1 MTGGPSTWR
10 SASEPPAA
18 ATEVT
23 GSGGRGGPGGLGQ
36 RSVGVDLAEVAGRF
50 GYLLHAAGVPVTPG
64 RSGRFAAVLHLDP
77 PRTVEQA
84 YWRAR
89 VTLVGEH
96 AELPVF
102 DRVFAE
108 VFRGYSDSSDAN
120 RNPDAPP
127 IEVKSAAPD
136 RADAGKPPQAGG
148 GADPETRPSSPE
160 RAPDQ
165 GEGDSDHQQEAIIAA
180 ISDQERLRDKPFAA
194 CTPDEL
200 EQLRGLMARLVL
212 APARRR
218 SRRSRVAQRGSI
230 LDFRATLRA
239 AQRTGGDPVRQIR
252 RMRRIRPRRVVLLA
266 DVSGSME
273 AYGRAYLYLLH
284 GAVRATGAEA
294 FVFATRL
301 HRLTRALAATQPE
314 LALRRAEAAAPD
326 WSGGTRIGEALKRFN
341 DGWAR
346 RGLARGAVVVIVSD
360 GWESGSVGLLEREM
374 SRLSRLAYRV
384 VWVNPRKQSGKFT
397 PSTAGMV
404 AALPYVDEFVSG
416 HSLGA
421 FDEVLA
427 AIGD

>member
-1 MTGGPSTWR
+1 MI
-10 SASEPPAA
+10 
-18 ATEVT
+18 V
-23 GSGGRGGPGGLGQ
+23 GSGSAVSVPLPGPA
-36 RSVGVDLAEVAGRF
+36 GVDIAEVAGRF
-50 GYLLHAAGVPVTPG
+50 GYLLHAAGVPVSPG
-64 RSGRFAAVLHLDP
+64 RSGRFAAALHLDP
-77 PRTVEQA
+77 PRTIEEM

-89 VTLVGEH
+89 VTLVGEL

-102 DRVFAE
+102 DRIFAE
-108 VFRGYSDSSDAN
+108 VFRGFSDSSDAN

-127 IEVKSAAPD
+127 IDVKSATPD
-136 RADAGKPPQAGG
+136 RPSVDPPPRRGG
-148 GADPETRPSSPE
+148 GSGPEPRPSSPGPAADKRQDDPE
-160 RAPDQ
+160 
-165 GEGDSDHQQEAIIAA
+165 QEQDAILAA
-180 ISDQERLRDKPFAA
+180 ISDRERLRDRPFAV

-200 EQLRGLMARLVL
+200 EELRRLMALLVL

-218 SRRSRVAQRGSI
+218 GRRTRVSPHGSV
-230 LDFRATLRA
+230 LDLRATLRA

-252 RMRRIRPRRVVLLA
+252 RVRRIRPRRVVLLA

-326 WSGGTRIGEALKRFN
+326 WSGGTRIGEALRRFN

-360 GWESGSVGLLEREM
+360 GWESGSVDLLEREM
-374 SRLSRLAYRV
+374 SRLARLAYRI

-397 PSTAGMV
+397 PSTAGMA
-404 AALPYVDEFVSG
+404 AALPYVDAFVSG

>member
-1 MTGGPSTWR
+1 MSGGSG
-10 SASEPPAA
+10 
-18 ATEVT
+18 VT
-23 GSGGRGGPGGLGQ
+23 GGRGVIGGRRERGVGDGP
-36 RSVGVDLAEVAGRF
+36 VGVDLAEVAGRF

-64 RSGRFAAVLHLDP
+64 RSGRFAAALHLDP
-77 PRTVEQA
+77 PRTIEQT

-102 DRVFAE
+102 DRIFAE
-108 VFRGYSDSSDAN
+108 VFRGYSDSSDAI

-127 IEVKSAAPD
+127 IDVKSAAPD
-136 RADAGKPPQAGG
+136 RPSEEPPPRRGG
-148 GADPETRPSSPE
+148 GNDQQPRPSSPGP
-160 RAPDQ
+160 A
-165 GEGDSDHQQEAIIAA
+165 SDKRQDDPEQQQDAILAA
-180 ISDQERLRDKPFAA
+180 ISNQERLRDRPFAA

-200 EQLRGLMARLVL
+200 EELRRLMARLIL

-218 SRRSRVAQRGSI
+218 GRRTRVSPHGSA
-230 LDFRATLRA
+230 LDLRATLRA

-252 RMRRIRPRRVVLLA
+252 RVRRIRPRRVVLLA

-301 HRLTRALAATQPE
+301 HRLTRALAATAPE

-326 WSGGTRIGEALKRFN
+326 WSGGTRIGEALQRFN

-360 GWESGSVGLLEREM
+360 GWESGSVDLLEREM
-374 SRLSRLAYRV
+374 SRLARLAYRI

-397 PSTAGMV
+397 PSTAGMA
-404 AALPYVDEFVSG
+404 AALPYVDAFVSG

>member
-1 MTGGPSTWR
+1 MTGEGGSWR
-10 SASEPPAA
+10 FASKPPTAA
-18 ATEVT
+18 AEVT
-23 GSGGRGGPGGLGQ
+23 GLGRLRNDP
-36 RSVGVDLAEVAGRF
+36 VGVDLAEVAGRF
-50 GYLLHAAGVPVTPG
+50 GYLLHAAGIPVTPG
-64 RSGRFAAVLHLDP
+64 RSSRFAAALHLDP
-77 PRTVEQA
+77 PRTIDQA

-108 VFRGYSDSSDAN
+108 VFRGYADSSDAN

-127 IEVKSAAPD
+127 IDVQSASPD
-136 RADAGKPPQAGG
+136 RSDPGKPPEQGG
-148 GADPETRPSSPE
+148 GTDPEARPSRPRQAPE
-160 RAPDQ
+160 
-165 GEGDSDHQQEAIIAA
+165 GGDDDSGQHQEAIIAA
-180 ISDQERLRDKPFAA
+180 ISEQERLREKPFAA

-200 EQLRGLMARLVL
+200 EQLRRLMARLVL

-218 SRRSRVAQRGSI
+218 GRRTRVAQHGSL
-230 LDFRATLRA
+230 LDLRATLRA

-252 RMRRIRPRRVVLLA
+252 RARRIRPRRVVLLA

-273 AYGRAYLYLLH
+273 AYSRAYLYLLH
-284 GAVRATGAEA
+284 GAVRATDAEA

-326 WSGGTRIGEALKRFN
+326 WSGGTRIGEALQRFN

-360 GWESGSVGLLEREM
+360 GWESGTVDLLEREM
-374 SRLSRLAYRV
+374 SRLSRLAYRI
-384 VWVNPRKQSGKFT
+384 VWVNPRKQSGRFT
-397 PSTAGMV
+397 PSTAGMS
-404 AALPYVDEFVSG
+404 AALPYVDAFVSG

>member
-1 MTGGPSTWR
+1 MI
-10 SASEPPAA
+10 
-18 ATEVT
+18 
-23 GSGGRGGPGGLGQ
+23 GGRRERGVGEGP
-36 RSVGVDLAEVAGRF
+36 VGVDLAEVAGRF

-64 RSGRFAAVLHLDP
+64 RSGRFAAALHLDP
-77 PRTVEQA
+77 PRTIEQT

-108 VFRGYSDSSDAN
+108 VFRGYSDSSDAI

-127 IEVKSAAPD
+127 IDVKSATTD
-136 RADAGKPPQAGG
+136 RPSTDPPPRQGVG
-148 GADPETRPSSPE
+148 SDPEPRPSSPGP
-160 RAPDQ
+160 A
-165 GEGDSDHQQEAIIAA
+165 SDKRQDHQEQQQEAILAA
-180 ISDQERLRDKPFAA
+180 ISNEERLRDKPFAA

-200 EQLRGLMARLVL
+200 EELRRLMTRLIL

-218 SRRSRVAQRGSI
+218 GRRTRVSPHGSA
-230 LDFRATLRA
+230 LDLRATLRA

-252 RMRRIRPRRVVLLA
+252 RVRRIRARRVVLLA
-266 DVSGSME
+266 DVSGSMQ

-326 WSGGTRIGEALKRFN
+326 WSGGTRIGEALQRFN

-360 GWESGSVGLLEREM
+360 GWESGSVDLLEREM
-374 SRLSRLAYRV
+374 SRLARLAYRI

-397 PSTAGMV
+397 PSTAGMA
-404 AALPYVDEFVSG
+404 AALPYVDNFVSG

-421 FDEVLA
+421 FDEVLV

>member
-1 MTGGPSTWR
+1 MNGVHSPDAG
-10 SASEPPAA
+10 
-18 ATEVT
+18 
-23 GSGGRGGPGGLGQ
+23 
-36 RSVGVDLAEVAGRF
+36 VGVDLAEVVGRF

-64 RSGRFAAVLHLDP
+64 RSGRFAAALHLDP
-77 PRTVEQA
+77 PRTVEEI

-89 VTLVGEH
+89 VTLISEQGEL
-96 AELPVF
+96 AVF
-102 DRVFAE
+102 DRVFDD
-108 VFRGYSDSSDAN
+108 VFRGMTDSSDAD
-120 RNPDAPP
+120 RNPDAAPMAAQPSTRDLPP
-127 IEVKSAAPD
+127 TDS
-136 RADAGKPPQAGG
+136 PPQAGSG
-148 GADPETRPSSPE
+148 TSDEPRPSSPGPSPSRNDDE
-160 RAPDQ
+160 SATEQDAILAVV
-165 GEGDSDHQQEAIIAA
+165 SDAEQ
-180 ISDQERLRDKPFAA
+180 LRDKPFAS

-218 SRRSRVAQRGSI
+218 VRRTRVSAHGSV
-230 LDFRATLRA
+230 LDMRATLRA

-252 RMRRIRPRRVVLLA
+252 RVRRVRTRRVVLLA

-301 HRLTRALAATQPE
+301 HRLTKTLAATAPE
-314 LALRRAEAAAPD
+314 SALRRARAAAPD

-346 RGLARGAVVVIVSD
+346 RGLARGAIVVIVSD
-360 GWESGSVGLLEREM
+360 GWESGSAELLEREM
-374 SRLSRLAYRV
+374 SRLTRLAYRI

-397 PSTAGMV
+397 PATAGMS
-404 AALPYVDEFVSG
+404 AALPYVDAFVSG

>member
-1 MTGGPSTWR
+1 MTGGDSSWR
-10 SASEPPAA
+10 FASKPPGP
-18 ATEVT
+18 ATEPT
-23 GSGGRGGPGGLGQ
+23 EPGGLRPGP
-36 RSVGVDLAEVAGRF
+36 VGVDLAEVTGRF
-50 GYLLHAAGVPVTPG
+50 GYLLHAAGIPVTPG
-64 RSGRFAAVLHLDP
+64 RSGRFAAALHLDP
-77 PRTVEQA
+77 PRTIEQT

-89 VTLVGEH
+89 VTLVGDH

-108 VFRGYSDSSDAN
+108 IFRGYSDASDAN

-127 IEVKSAAPD
+127 IDVKSTTPD
-136 RADAGKPPQAGG
+136 RAEAGKSPQQGG
-148 GADPETRPSSPE
+148 GTDPEARPSTPGP
-160 RAPDQ
+160 APDK
-165 GEGDSDHQQEAIIAA
+165 GEDDSEQQQEVIIAA
-180 ISDQERLRDKPFAA
+180 VSDQERLRDKPFAS

-200 EQLRGLMARLVL
+200 ELLRSLMARLIL

-218 SRRSRVAQRGSI
+218 GRRTRVAQHGSL
-230 LDFRATLRA
+230 LDLRATLRA
-239 AQRTGGDPVRQIR
+239 AQRTGGDPVRHIR
-252 RMRRIRPRRVVLLA
+252 RVRRIRPRRVVLLA

-314 LALRRAEAAAPD
+314 QALRRAEAAAPD
-326 WSGGTRIGEALKRFN
+326 WSGGTRIGEALQCFN

-360 GWESGSVGLLEREM
+360 GWESGTVDLLEREM
-374 SRLSRLAYRV
+374 SRLARLAYRI

-397 PSTAGMV
+397 PSTAGMA
-404 AALPYVDEFVSG
+404 AALHYVDAFVSG

>member
-1 MTGGPSTWR
+1 MTGP
-10 SASEPPAA
+10 
-18 ATEVT
+18 
-23 GSGGRGGPGGLGQ
+23 
-36 RSVGVDLAEVAGRF
+36 VGVDLAEVAGRF
-50 GYLLHAAGVPVTPG
+50 GYLLHAAGVPVSPG
-64 RSGRFAAVLHLDP
+64 RSGRFAAALHLDP
-77 PRTVEQA
+77 PRTIEQA

-127 IEVKSAAPD
+127 IDVKSAAPD
-136 RADAGKPPQAGG
+136 RPDAGKPPQQGG
-148 GADPETRPSSPE
+148 GTDPEARPSSAGSH
-160 RAPDQ
+160 RDDKDDD
-165 GEGDSDHQQEAIIAA
+165 DSEQQQEAIIAA
-180 ISDQERLRDKPFAA
+180 ISDEERLRDKPFAA

-200 EQLRGLMARLVL
+200 EELRRLMARLVL
-212 APARRR
+212 APARRCG
-218 SRRSRVAQRGSI
+218 RRTRVAQHGSL
-230 LDFRATLRA
+230 LDLRATLRA
-239 AQRTGGDPVRQIR
+239 AQRTGGDPVRQVR
-252 RMRRIRPRRVVLLA
+252 RVRRIRPRRVVLLA

-326 WSGGTRIGEALKRFN
+326 WSGGTRIGEALQRFN

-360 GWESGSVGLLEREM
+360 GWESGSVDLLEREM
-374 SRLSRLAYRV
+374 SRLSRLAYRI
-384 VWVNPRKQSGKFT
+384 VWVNPRKQSGQFT
-397 PSTAGMV
+397 PSTAGMA
-404 AALPYVDEFVSG
+404 AALPYVDAFVSG

-427 AIGD
+427 AIGDDLIGTTR

>member
-1 MTGGPSTWR
+1 MRRFANKPPTGPTV
-10 SASEPPAA
+10 
-18 ATEVT
+18 VT
-23 GSGGRGGPGGLGQ
+23 GPDAPLGA
-36 RSVGVDLAEVAGRF
+36 RIGVDLAEVVGRF

-64 RSGRFAAVLHLDP
+64 RSGRFAAALHLDP
-77 PRTVEQA
+77 PRTLEET

-89 VTLVGEH
+89 VTLVSEH
-96 AELPVF
+96 AELAVF
-102 DRVFAE
+102 DRVFDD
-108 VFRGYSDSSDAN
+108 VFRGMTDSSDAD

-127 IEVKSAAPD
+127 MEAKPSRRDLPPTD
-136 RADAGKPPQAGG
+136 RAPTPRSGTS
-148 GADPETRPSSPE
+148 PEPRPSKPGPSPD
-160 RAPDQ
+160 P
-165 GEGDSDHQQEAIIAA
+165 GDDDSEQEQEAILAA
-180 ISDQERLRDKPFAA
+180 VSDAERLRDKPFAA

-200 EQLRGLMARLVL
+200 EELRRLMTRLVL

-218 SRRSRVAQRGSI
+218 GRRTRVAQRGSL
-230 LDFRATLRA
+230 LDLRATLRA

-252 RMRRIRPRRVVLLA
+252 RVRRVRARRVVLLA

-301 HRLTRALAATQPE
+301 HRLTRALAATVPE
-314 LALRRAEAAAPD
+314 LALSRARAVAPD

-360 GWESGSVGLLEREM
+360 GWEGGSAELLEREM
-374 SRLSRLAYRV
+374 SRLSRLAYRI
-384 VWVNPRKQSGKFT
+384 VWVNPRKQSGSFAPT
-397 PSTAGMV
+397 TAGMS
-404 AALPYVDEFVSG
+404 AALPYVDAFVSG
-416 HSLGA
+416 HSLNA

>member
-1 MTGGPSTWR
+1 MTGTSG
-10 SASEPPAA
+10 AA
-18 ATEVT
+18 DD
-23 GSGGRGGPGGLGQ
+23 PL
-36 RSVGVDLAEVAGRF
+36 GVDLAEVVGRF

-64 RSGRFAAVLHLDP
+64 RSGRFAAALHLDP
-77 PRTVEQA
+77 PRTLEQA

-96 AELPVF
+96 SELPVF
-102 DRVFAE
+102 DKVFAE
-108 VFRGYSDSSDAN
+108 VFRGYSDSSDAD

-127 IEVKSAAPD
+127 IDVKSATPD
-136 RADAGKPPQAGG
+136 RPSADRPREQGG
-148 GADPETRPSSPE
+148 TTAPESRPSRPGPL
-160 RAPDQ
+160 RDRDQ
-165 GEGDSDHQQEAIIAA
+165 ADSDEQQEAMLAA
-180 ISDQERLRDKPFAA
+180 ISDEERLRDKPFAA

-200 EQLRGLMARLVL
+200 EQLRSLMARLIL

-218 SRRSRVAQRGSI
+218 GRRTRVAQHGSL
-230 LDFRATLRA
+230 LDLRATLRA

-252 RMRRIRPRRVVLLA
+252 RVRRIRPRRVVLLA

-326 WSGGTRIGEALKRFN
+326 WSGGTRIGAALKRFN

-360 GWESGSVGLLEREM
+360 GWESGSVDLLEREM

-397 PSTAGMV
+397 PSTAGMA
-404 AALPYVDEFVSG
+404 AALPYVDAFVSG

>member
-1 MTGGPSTWR
+1 MTGRPISTGR
-10 SASEPPAA
+10 FADKPPISS
-18 ATEVT
+18 TEVT
-23 GSGGRGGPGGLGQ
+23 GPGTPPGT
-36 RSVGVDLAEVAGRF
+36 RIGVDLAEVVGRF

-64 RSGRFAAVLHLDP
+64 RSGRFAAALHLDP
-77 PRTVEQA
+77 PRTVEEI

-89 VTLVGEH
+89 ITLVGEH

-108 VFRGYSDSSDAN
+108 VFRGYADSSDAN

-127 IEVKSAAPD
+127 IDVQSATPARPD
-136 RADAGKPPQAGG
+136 PGKPPQQDGG
-148 GADPETRPSSPE
+148 TDPEARPSSPGQL
-160 RAPDQ
+160 PDK
-165 GEGDSDHQQEAIIAA
+165 GSDDSEQQQKAVVAA
-180 ISDQERLRDKPFAA
+180 ISAEERLRDKPFAA

-200 EQLRGLMARLVL
+200 EQLRSLMARLIL

-218 SRRSRVAQRGSI
+218 GRRTRVAQHGSL
-230 LDFRATLRA
+230 LDLRATLRA

-252 RMRRIRPRRVVLLA
+252 RARRIRPRRVVLLA

-360 GWESGSVGLLEREM
+360 GWESGTVDLLDREM

-397 PSTAGMV
+397 PSTAGMA
-404 AALPYVDEFVSG
+404 AALPFVDVFVSG

-421 FDEVLA
+421 FYEVLA

>member
-1 MTGGPSTWR
+1 MTGPV
-10 SASEPPAA
+10 AS
-18 ATEVT
+18 
-23 GSGGRGGPGGLGQ
+23 LGD
-36 RSVGVDLAEVAGRF
+36 RVGVDLAEVVGRF

-64 RSGRFAAVLHLDP
+64 RSGRFSAALHLDP
-77 PRTVEQA
+77 PRTLTEI

-89 VTLVGEH
+89 VTLVGEQ
-96 AELPVF
+96 AELAVF
-102 DRVFAE
+102 DRVFAD
-108 VFRGYSDSSDAN
+108 VFRGMTDSSDAD

-127 IEVKSAAPD
+127 IQAKPATGDLPPTD
-136 RADAGKPPQAGG
+136 RAPTPGSG
-148 GADPETRPSSPE
+148 SSPE
-160 RAPDQ
+160 PRPSTPGPPPDA
-165 GEGDSDHQQEAIIAA
+165 GDDDSDERQDAILAA
-180 ISDQERLRDKPFAA
+180 VSDADQLRDRPFAA

-200 EQLRGLMARLVL
+200 EQLRRLMARLVL

-218 SRRSRVAQRGSI
+218 GRRTRVAQRGSV
-230 LDFRATLRA
+230 LDLRATLRA

-252 RMRRIRPRRVVLLA
+252 RVRRVRARRVVLLA

-301 HRLTRALAATQPE
+301 HRLTRALAATVPE
-314 LALRRAEAAAPD
+314 LALSRARAVAPD

-360 GWESGSVGLLEREM
+360 GWEGGSAELLEREM
-374 SRLSRLAYRV
+374 SRLSRLAYRI
-384 VWVNPRKQSGKFT
+384 VWVNPRKQSGTFA
-397 PSTAGMV
+397 PSTAGMS
-404 AALPYVDEFVSG
+404 AALPYVDAFVSG
-416 HSLGA
+416 HSLNA